1 MTYFTP
7 VYPSFIKKS
16 RAAAG
21 KECPN
26 AQLKEIKERKGDRCS
41 RMIRT
46 VKFFLPAKAVIS
58 LHKNSKD
65 SLEILQLSGETPAA
79 PRQRWDIMAQISV
92 DALYGKGV
100 IFVVDI
106 ADMLSW
112 KDHIQIPAVSIC
124 TIAFRLRSRIDHSL
138 DRPGHLVPT
147 HDMSQNLSR
156 ISAHHRHNIDV
167 FPGFCSGFIL

>member
-1 MTYFTP
+1 MGVSMGVF
-7 VYPSFIKKS
+7 FE
-16 RAAAG
+16 
-21 KECPN
+21 ECPN

-79 PRQRWDIMAQISV
+79 PRQCWDIMAQISV
-92 DALYGKGV
+92 DPLYGKGV
-100 IFVVDI
+100 IFVVNI
-106 ADMLSW
+106 EDMLSW
-112 KDHIQIPAVSIC
+112 KDHIQISVVSIR
-124 TIAFRLRSRIDHSL
+124 TIAFRIRSCIDHLL
-138 DRPGHLVPT
+138 DRPRHLVPAYG
-147 HDMSQNLSR
+147 MPQNLSR

-167 FPGFCSGFIL
+167 FSGFCPGFIL